1 MATRTLREWR
11 REQGEA
17 PPRAVGALIRRSGAV
32 IPVSA
37 GEKKAEE
44 IAREGPG
51 FFTKWHRE
59 E

>member
-1 MATRTLREWR
+1 MSKEERL
-11 REQGEA
+11 
-17 PPRAVGALIRRSGAV
+17 RAVAALIRRGGGP

-44 IAREGPG
+44 IAREGRG
-51 FFTKWHRE
+51 FVIEWQRE

>member
-1 MATRTLREWR
+1 MSKEKR
-11 REQGEA
+11 R
-17 PPRAVGALIRRSGAV
+17 RAVAALIRRVGAL

-44 IAREGPG
+44 IAREGRG
-51 FFTKWHRE
+51 FFIGWHME